1 MATTVLELY
10 TTNAVLLSKALI
22 SVVEMIGSDAFSSV
36 MYLGAIIGFLAMLAT
51 LAFGQGR
58 SEWVGYVLAV
68 IIVSTGVKTTTNVGL
83 IDSAGGAIRVV
94 NDVPVVI
101 AIPFYII
108 NSGARVLTDLGSIYF
123 DPAGATLLKDGV
135 GYGTALIASMQNTR
149 WKEADKAVPGLTD
162 AQKATVSVQATIEG
176 YINDCY
182 IPYIT
187 KKDTNAKVTSVL
199 YADTTSVETTA
210 DVWELFRSDIVQW
223 TRNFSG
229 AQTAA
234 STPIDSC
241 SKQFLNIKAILVSAG
256 WKTAIIND
264 FAHNY
269 YTLSSAMDRP
279 GSASAAPAG
288 TVGALNA
295 DTAQIASDIRKYVNY
310 LFNATGGT
318 EQAATMLLMDYLS
331 KALNV
336 GLSQDGRL
344 TLTEYQGRAG
354 SAFDDAIGQN
364 NIRMAAE
371 GDFFVKYAGNMTR
384 FIEFLTYLWLPI
396 TLFAMLAMP
405 GGIKQLKNL
414 FFLYLWIQ
422 SWPFAFNIINYY
434 QVLDVLETLRP
445 TLAGGMNM
453 YSIESAWANTTR
465 AYATSQMFL
474 GMLPILT
481 MALLTGNM
489 MSMSRLSDKVSGQEN
504 LDEKRIRRDT
514 EKVEAQSVVNAQTSQ
529 AIDRDGNLTSAD
541 SNVKGLNTNEI
552 AKNSTESANLSDT
565 RSKTAGVKSS
575 AAFNQLIS
583 NTTAGQNV
591 EGIMEQVNDSVTVKD
606 DVTLNSGTEKGQ
618 QYSDTYKKMEAVQAQ
633 LKASASMSVKKSV
646 SIFSAMAG
654 LDTSLSDSET
664 DEVAAAMQKIG
675 LSKSGVAQA
684 LAASDAF
691 QVTDSTTINNT
702 STDTDQ
708 VALTQTV
715 NEQSEQQRQHA
726 LQAQKQ
732 RAYSAQVT
740 SKKALTTTQVTNV
753 ADEFMAD
760 ANKYNDFLQDGTGSK
775 EQQKEARDFAEK
787 WFGDKNGLDD
797 FVGQTSGQNR
807 RQRAQHIASQ
817 QGHFLDQHGIKNSS
831 MINHLMMQELI
842 PGHKIA
848 DIFMESN
855 ITNPVAHRGDDVDGA
870 ATGFNAEVAASD
882 PASTLTD
889 SNGSTVA
896 NNIAPV
902 AALKDKVITGTAN
915 SSNTDLSQEDQAKI
929 KALRDKEKQKK
940 LRLAAIKAEGE
951 ASENTVNA
959 ELYGVNKSD
968 ASYSDVA
975 TALNADYV
983 VNNVLQR
990 GVEGLGE
997 AISPALDFPT
1007 GNVGESLDKFENTGS
1022 GGRQD
1027 NLADKFTARA
1037 ARTFVAASNGYK
1049 NDIDNGVHEHD
1060 AELNRYGELM
1070 KLMGPD
1076 ASEAYNKNVENY
1088 RINNQ
1093 IKGNTAKDMDIDT
1106 FLSPYKAALQESR
1119 IPTTRSANDSI
1130 ASGLDEKGEPSIL
1143 QTGLSWIG
1151 LESEDT
1157 EQRLKDEQNA
1167 ESALS
1172 IAGVTPNAME
1182 SEAEYQSEQIFQDNL
1197 KTLLQLRGGET
1208 LKPIDMQY
1216 AKMNAAQPYADAAGQ
1231 GVQYREMMSTLLGKL
1246 FDSNTGALTGN
1257 ADAVNREYQASEFGQ
1272 YDNSTTNGFDRIA
1285 QKVDAAQSENIA
1297 NKAFEAGDAKQN
1309 VKQALLPQA
1318 DNDLTPKD
1326 QDFMER
1332 YRDQY
1337 NSINSANSEPIS
1349 QDGRFVAEIMA
1360 YREYSRANGEET
1372 DVAHAENV
1380 LIQNYDT
1387 NTQTLNRTDE
1397 VMEYL
1402 ENIEIDKYRNH
1413 AAATFD
1419 GVSPGQPLPAP
1430 DNMAY
1435 KNTTTVSEVLNDPNT
1450 RNK

>member
-1 MATTVLELY
+1 
-10 TTNAVLLSKALI
+10 
-22 SVVEMIGSDAFSSV
+22 
-36 MYLGAIIGFLAMLAT
+36 MLAT

-199 YADTTSVETTA
+199 YSDTTSVETTA

-514 EKVEAQSVVNAQTSQ
+514 EKVEAQSVINAQTSHSV
-529 AIDRDGNLTSAD
+529 DRDGNVTQTDSKVAGLPSHEISRNASQSATHSD
-541 SNVKGLNTNEI
+541 VLANT
-552 AKNSTESANLSDT
+552 A
-565 RSKTAGVKSS
+565 TA
-575 AAFNQLIS
+575 
-583 NTTAGQNV
+583 
-591 EGIMEQVNDSVTVKD
+591 
-606 DVTLNSGTEKGQ
+606 
-618 QYSDTYKKMEAVQAQ
+618 
-633 LKASASMSVKKSV
+633 KASAAYNQALSNTKTDQDVTSLLNQTADGLTVSDNVSLTGTTEAGKGHNKTFTEMESILSSLRKSGSISLGNDGTYVKAMMGLDAGLTTSENDAIQTAVTNSDISKEQIARALAANESLQITDSV
-646 SIFSAMAG
+646 SINS
-654 LDTSLSDSET
+654 SEMVG
-664 DEVAAAMQKIG
+664 DQKA
-675 LSKSGVAQA
+675 LSK
-684 LAASDAF
+684 
-691 QVTDSTTINNT
+691 
-702 STDTDQ
+702 
-708 VALTQTV
+708 TV
-715 NEQSEQQRQHA
+715 NTQSEAAKQHA

-732 RAYSAQVT
+732 RAFSAQIS
-740 SKKALTTTQVTNV
+740 SKKALPTSIV
-753 ADEFMAD
+753 ANFADDFMKN
-760 ANKYNDFLQDGTGSK
+760 ANYHNEFLQSGGGSEEQMDSALEFAEETFGGKDGL
-775 EQQKEARDFAEK
+775 RDFVA
-787 WFGDKNGLDD
+787 
-797 FVGQTSGQNR
+797 QTSGNNR
-807 RQRAQHIASQ
+807 TKRAQLISSEK
-817 QGHFLDQHGIKNSS
+817 GHFLDQGAGIKNSS
-831 MINHLMMQELI
+831 MINYLMMEELM
-842 PGHKIA
+842 PGNKLS
-848 DIFMESN
+848 DLMMNSS
-855 ITNPVAHRGDDVDGA
+855 ITNPSDYKYGGVDSVDAKNKEDVVAKIPASELTDLSGA
-870 ATGFNAEVAASD
+870 TVAQQIAPAQNLVEKVNQGTASASDTSFSPEEKDRIDQMRVKEAEKRRIAAVIAKQEEKEHEKRNAEFNSPTNSGKDYGELVDLVGVQYKANNPVVTDLSWLAESTTDLVSPNLEAAEDNYQNKKEGGREDQLENKFKGRATETFIAASD
-882 PASTLTD
+882 
-889 SNGSTVA
+889 
-896 NNIAPV
+896 
-902 AALKDKVITGTAN
+902 
-915 SSNTDLSQEDQAKI
+915 
-929 KALRDKEKQKK
+929 
-940 LRLAAIKAEGE
+940 
-951 ASENTVNA
+951 
-959 ELYGVNKSD
+959 
-968 ASYSDVA
+968 
-975 TALNADYV
+975 
-983 VNNVLQR
+983 
-990 GVEGLGE
+990 
-997 AISPALDFPT
+997 
-1007 GNVGESLDKFENTGS
+1007 
-1022 GGRQD
+1022 
-1027 NLADKFTARA
+1027 
-1037 ARTFVAASNGYK
+1037 GYK
-1049 NDIDNGVHEHD
+1049 NSVSSGMSEND
-1060 AELNRYGELM
+1060 AELQRIG
-1070 KLMGPD
+1070 KLMELLGPD
-1076 ASEAYNKNVENY
+1076 ASEAYNKNLDVYKKKNAESG
-1088 RINNQ
+1088 
-1093 IKGNTAKDMDIDT
+1093 KTSKDMDIST
-1106 FLSPYKAALQESR
+1106 FLSPFEAKLKKANISTDR
-1119 IPTTRSANDSI
+1119 NINDSV
-1130 ASGLDEKGEPSIL
+1130 ADGLREDGEL
-1143 QTGLSWIG
+1143 NG
-1151 LESEDT
+1151 LESFGAFIGLSSESTD
-1157 EQRLKDEQNA
+1157 ERLKNEQKA

-1172 IAGVTPNAME
+1172 YMNVSPNAMN
-1182 SEAEYQSEQIFQDNL
+1182 SEAQYQSEEIFVNTL
-1197 KTLLQLRGGET
+1197 KGLLEARGGDT
-1208 LKPIDMQY
+1208 LKPIDIQY

-1231 GVQYREMMSTLLGKL
+1231 GEQYSDMMSVLLEQLYQSG
-1246 FDSNTGALTGN
+1246 TGSIEGN
-1257 ADAVNREYQASEFGQ
+1257 AGELNRSYQAGAFGAF
-1272 YDNSTTNGFDRIA
+1272 DNSSTNGFERIV
-1285 QKVDAAQSENIA
+1285 QKVEAANAENASKAAYNSGGHIETVDQSHILRPN
-1297 NKAFEAGDAKQN
+1297 
-1309 VKQALLPQA
+1309 
-1318 DNDLTPKD
+1318 NDLSPKD

-1337 NSINSANSEPIS
+1337 NDINGDNTGPLS
-1349 QDGRFVAEIMA
+1349 QDGRLVAEVMA
-1360 YREYSRANGEET
+1360 YREYSRPNGEEI

-1402 ENIEIDKYRNH
+1402 DNIEIDKYRNH